1 MSPLFQ
7 KKVQSKAQT
16 RQISKFCCYFCEFKI
31 LRKKG
36 SPKGDVHLRNIM
48 KDTTKKKI
56 IKWFWVLFTT
66 PILLVAAL
74 IFSVWMFADIPSFEE
89 LENPQSNLATQV
101 IAEDG
106 EILTTF
112 HIENR
117 SYVSYEELSP
127 HLVHAAV
134 ATEDS
139 RFYRHSGIDFESLA
153 RVLVKTVLGGSSS
166 QGGGSTITQQL
177 AKTLYPR
184 QDVSSR
190 IPGVSTLKMVWIK
203 LKEWVTAVKLER
215 SYTKDEIMN
224 MYMNQIFFGSNAYGI
239 KAAAQTF
246 FGKSPID
253 LTVEEAATLVG
264 MVNKPTR
271 YNPALNPDK
280 SLARRNLVIS
290 RMEQNGFLTKEE
302 ADSIQQIP
310 ITLSYQIQD
319 HNAGIGPYF
328 RDMLRRTMNAK
339 EPKRSSYTQYEDY
352 VVDSL
357 LWADD
362 AFYGWLNKNTK
373 SDGTRYDLDRDG
385 LRIYTTINYKMQ
397 KYAEEAV
404 AEHLGQDLQKSF
416 DRHLKWNRNKPFAS
430 DIDQKTIDQLMKQ
443 ARRWSDRYRIMKANG
458 ASESDIRKSF
468 TEPVRMRLFSWNK
481 KGYIDTVMTPDD
493 SIKYYKGHLRAAFM
507 AIEPHSGFVKAYVGG
522 PNYRY
527 FKYDNV
533 RQGKRQV
540 GSTIKPFLYTLA
552 MQEGMS
558 PCDRVVN
565 VPQTFL
571 VGDTTWTPKST
582 DKDEWIGQTVT
593 LKWGLTK
600 SSNNISAYLMKQY
613 GPEAMVEMMRK
624 MGIGCYLDPVNPLC
638 VGSADISVYE
648 MVAAYNTFPSK
659 GVYASPIF
667 VTRIEDNLGNVL
679 GEFTNRK
686 KEAISD
692 YTAYLMANLMQ
703 GVVNSG
709 TGVRL
714 RAKYGL
720 KGEIAGKTGTTNDQ
734 SDGWF
739 IGYTPTLT
747 AGVWVGAED
756 RQVHFE
762 SLSLGG
768 GSNMA
773 LPIWGIFMK
782 KVLADGTLGVYE
794 TDQFIA
800 PPGIT
805 LNLNCDGSD
814 TDAAAGGQPSE
825 IEEEENYFE

>member
-1 MSPLFQ
+1 
-7 KKVQSKAQT
+7 
-16 RQISKFCCYFCEFKI
+16 
-31 LRKKG
+31 
-36 SPKGDVHLRNIM
+36 M
-48 KDTTKKKI
+48 KEETKKKI
-56 IKWFWVLFTT
+56 LKWFWLLFSLPVVLV
-66 PILLVAAL
+66 IGLIALVW
-74 IFSVWMFADIPSFEE
+74 VFADIPSFEE
-89 LENPQSNLATQV
+89 LENPDSKLATQV

-127 HLVHAAV
+127 NLVHAAI
-134 ATEDS
+134 ATEDV
-139 RFYRHSGIDFESLA
+139 RFYNHSGIDFESLG
-153 RVLVKTVLGGSSS
+153 RVIFKTLLGGDSS
-166 QGGGSTITQQL
+166 QGGGSTVTQQL

-190 IPGVSTLKMVWIK
+190 IPGVSKLKMVWIK

-215 SYTKDEIMN
+215 SYTKNEIMN
-224 MYMNQIFFGSNAYGI
+224 MYMNQVFFGSNAYGI

-246 FGKSPID
+246 FGKAPID

-271 YNPALNPDK
+271 YNPAINPEK
-280 SLARRNLVIS
+280 SLTRRNFVIS
-290 RMEQNGFLTKEE
+290 QMEKADFLTE
-302 ADSIQQIP
+302 AQRDSILQIP
-310 ITLSYQIQD
+310 ITLSFQVQD
-319 HNAGIGPYF
+319 HNAGVGPYF

-339 EPKRSSYTQYEDY
+339 EPKRSSYAQYEDY

-357 LWADD
+357 QWADN

-373 SDGTRYDLDRDG
+373 ADGTKYNLDRDG

-404 AEHLGQDLQKSF
+404 AEHLGKDLQNSF
-416 DRHLKWNRNKPFAS
+416 WRDIRWKKNKPFS
-430 DIDQKTIDQLMKQ
+430 DDVDQKTVDMLMKQ
-443 ARRWSDRYRIMKANG
+443 ARRWSDRYRIMKNEG
-458 ASESDIRKSF
+458 ASEAEIWKSF
-468 TEPVRMRLFSWNK
+468 SVPVKMRVFSWNRN
-481 KGYIDTVMTPDD
+481 GYVDTVMTPDD
-493 SIKYYKGHLRAAFM
+493 SIRYYKSHLRAAFM
-507 AIEPHSGFVKAYVGG
+507 AIEPHTGHIKAYVGG

-540 GSTIKPFLYTLA
+540 GSTIKPYLYTLA
-552 MQEGMS
+552 MQEGMT
-558 PCDRVVN
+558 PCDKVVN

-571 VGDTTWTPKST
+571 VQDTTWTPKST
-582 DKDEWIGQTVT
+582 DRDEWIGQTVT

-613 GPEAMVEMMRK
+613 GPHAMADMMRK
-624 MGIGCYLDPVNPLC
+624 MGIGCHIDETYSLC
-638 VGSADISVYE
+638 VGSADIAVYD

-659 GVYASPIF
+659 GVFVSPIF
-667 VTRIEDNLGNVL
+667 VTRIEDNMGNVL
-679 GEFTNRK
+679 GEFNNPKR
-686 KEAISD
+686 EAISE
-692 YTAYLMANLMQ
+692 YTAFLMANLMQ

-709 TGVRL
+709 TGIRL

-739 IGYTPTLT
+739 IGYTPSLT

-773 LPIWGIFMK
+773 LPIWGLFMQ

-794 TDQFIA
+794 TDRFMA
-800 PPGIT
+800 PPGVN
-805 LNLNCDGSD
+805 LNLDCDGSD
-814 TDAAAGGQPSE
+814 ADAELKA
-825 IEEEENYFE
+825 EEDDSFFFE

>member
-1 MSPLFQ
+1 M
-7 KKVQSKAQT
+7 
-16 RQISKFCCYFCEFKI
+16 I
-31 LRKKG
+31 LEMT
-36 SPKGDVHLRNIM
+36 DAV
-48 KDTTKKKI
+48 KKKI
-56 IKWFWVLFTT
+56 VKWFWLLFTL
-66 PILLVAAL
+66 PIVMVCGLIALVWA
-74 IFSVWMFADIPSFEE
+74 FADIPSFEE
-89 LENPQSNLATQV
+89 LENPDSKLATQV

-117 SYVSYEELSP
+117 SYVTFGELSQN
-127 HLVHAAV
+127 LVNAAV
-134 ATEDS
+134 ATEDV
-139 RFYRHSGIDFESLA
+139 RFYNHSGIDFKSLG
-153 RVLVKTVLGGSSS
+153 RVAVKTLLGGDSS

-184 QDVSSR
+184 QDVSSK
-190 IPGVSTLKMVWIK
+190 IPGVSIIKMVWIK

-224 MYMNQIFFGSNAYGI
+224 MYMNAIFFGSNAYGI
-239 KAAAQTF
+239 KAASQTF
-246 FGKSPID
+246 FAKAPSE

-271 YNPALNPDK
+271 YNPVLNPDK
-280 SLARRNLVIS
+280 SLVRRNFVIS
-290 RMEQNGFLTKEE
+290 QMEKAGFISKEE
-302 ADSIQQIP
+302 CDSIQQVP
-310 ITLSYQIQD
+310 IALSYQIQD
-319 HNAGIGPYF
+319 HNAGLGPYF

-339 EPKRSSYTQYEDY
+339 EPKRSSYAQYEDY

-357 LWADD
+357 QWADN

-373 SDGTRYDLDRDG
+373 ADGSKYNLDKDG

-404 AEHLGQDLQKSF
+404 AEHLGKDLQKSF
-416 DRHLKWNRNKPFAS
+416 WRDLRWKKNKPFS
-430 DIDQKTIDQLMKQ
+430 DDIEPEMIDQLMKQ

-458 ASESDIRKSF
+458 ASEAQIRKSF
-468 TEPVRMRLFSWNK
+468 SEPVKMRLFSWNK
-481 KGYIDTVMTPDD
+481 NGYVDTLMTPDD
-493 SIKYYKGHLRAAFM
+493 SIKYYKSHLRAAFM
-507 AIEPHSGFVKAYVGG
+507 AIEPHTGHIKAYVGG

-552 MQEGMS
+552 MQEGMT

-571 VGDTTWTPKST
+571 VNDTTWTPKST

-613 GPEAMVEMMRK
+613 GPHAMADMMRK
-624 MGIGCYLDPVNPLC
+624 MGVGSHIDETYSLC

-648 MVAAYNTFPSK
+648 MVSAYNTFPSQ
-659 GVYASPIF
+659 GVFVTPIF
-667 VTRIEDNLGNVL
+667 VTRIEDNMGNVI
-679 GEFTNRK
+679 GEFNNTKR
-686 KEAISD
+686 EAIGEH
-692 YTAYLMANLMQ
+692 TAYLMANLMQ

-739 IGYTPTLT
+739 IGYTPSLT

-762 SLSLGG
+762 SLALGG

-773 LPIWGIFMK
+773 LPIWGLFMQ
-782 KVLADGTLGVYE
+782 KVLADGTLGIDENDRFVPSGVKLE
-794 TDQFIA
+794 
-800 PPGIT
+800 
-805 LNLNCDGSD
+805 LNCDGSD
-814 TDAAAGGQPSE
+814 ADASHVAQDDESL
-825 IEEEENYFE
+825 YFD